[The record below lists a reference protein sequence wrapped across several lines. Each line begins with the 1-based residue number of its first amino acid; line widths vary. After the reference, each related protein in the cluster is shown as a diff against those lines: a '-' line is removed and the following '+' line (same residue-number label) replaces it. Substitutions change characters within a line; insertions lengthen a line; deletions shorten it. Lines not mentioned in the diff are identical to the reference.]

1 MRHDSP
7 DVCRQVAP
15 DIQDRIGDQRG
26 GAGMR
31 REDLLNLRHRLVTAE
46 EDTED
51 LDRLLYREP
60 AKDQKSLE
68 GFV

>member
-1 MRHDSP
+1 
-7 DVCRQVAP
+7 
-15 DIQDRIGDQRG
+15 
-26 GAGMR
+26 MR
-31 REDLLNLRHRLVTAE
+31 REDLMNLRHRLINAE
-46 EDTED
+46 EDVED